1 MSETPG
7 FERDTRLTRLDT
19 EVVGAGEDDGRPFVV
34 LADTVL
40 YPEGGGQP
48 SDRGTVGGIPVVD
61 VQKSEGEIRH
71 VLAGPAPSGRVT
83 VELDW
88 QRRFDHMQQHTAQH
102 LLTAVADQRFGWSTT
117 AFHLG
122 DRVSDIELDTPGLGA
137 KALTELEEAVAAEI
151 RSAHPVTAR
160 RVSQEEFAGMP
171 VRTRGLP
178 EGHTGSV
185 RLVEIHEIDLSTC
198 GGTHCSST
206 AELEALKLLGTE
218 TMRGRV
224 RLFYAAGR
232 RLRVL
237 YAAHHDRM
245 AELRS
250 LLGASDEDLVGL
262 LSTRLAQA
270 KDAERTIRDLKQEL
284 AVSAAAALV
293 AAPGHVLAEHWPS
306 RDLTFL
312 QGVAREVARLDPE
325 RVVLLTCGEEED
337 GAFVIGAGEL
347 GAADLKAVGPRVADL
362 LGGRGGGS
370 KGIFQGKGT
379 RLSRRESAADLI
391 RGHGLS
397 G

>member
-1 MSETPG
+1 M
-7 FERDTRLTRLDT
+7 
-19 EVVGAGEDDGRPFVV
+19 
-34 LADTVL
+34 
-40 YPEGGGQP
+40 
-48 SDRGTVGGIPVVD
+48 IN
-61 VQKSEGEIRH
+61 
-71 VLAGPAPSGRVT
+71 
-83 VELDW
+83 
-88 QRRFDHMQQHTAQH
+88 AQ
-102 LLTAVADQRFGWSTT
+102 
-117 AFHLG
+117 
-122 DRVSDIELDTPGLGA
+122 DIL
-137 KALTELEEAVAAEI
+137 V
-151 RSAHPVTAR
+151 AR
-160 RVSQEEFAGMP
+160 R
-171 VRTRGLP
+171 R
-178 EGHTGSV
+178 H
-185 RLVEIHEIDLSTC
+185 
-198 GGTHCSST
+198 
-206 AELEALKLLGTE
+206 
-218 TMRGRV
+218 
-224 RLFYAAGR
+224 AGR

-262 LSTRLAQA
+262 LSARLAQG
-270 KDAERTIRDLKQEL
+270 KDAERTVRDLKQEL

-293 AAPGHVLAEHWPS
+293 AGPGHVLAEHWPS

-325 RVVLLTCGEEED
+325 RVVLLTCGEEKD

-347 GAADLKAVGPRVADL
+347 GDADLKAVGQRVADL

>member
-1 MSETPG
+1 
-7 FERDTRLTRLDT
+7 
-19 EVVGAGEDDGRPFVV
+19 
-34 LADTVL
+34 
-40 YPEGGGQP
+40 
-48 SDRGTVGGIPVVD
+48 
-61 VQKSEGEIRH
+61 
-71 VLAGPAPSGRVT
+71 
-83 VELDW
+83 
-88 QRRFDHMQQHTAQH
+88 MQQHTAQH
-102 LLTAVADQRFGWSTT
+102 LLTAVAAQRFGWGTP

-122 DRVSDIELDTPGLGA
+122 DRVSDIELDTPGLSA
-137 KALTELEEAVAAEI
+137 EDLTELEEAVAAEI

-171 VRTRGLP
+171 VRSRGLP

-185 RLVEIHEIDLSTC
+185 RLVEIRGIDVTTC

-218 TMRGRV
+218 STRGRV

-232 RLRVL
+232 RLRL
-237 YAAHHDRM
+237 LHAAHHDRM

-262 LSTRLAQA
+262 LSTRLAQV
-270 KDAERTIRDLKQEL
+270 KDAERTIRDLKREL
-284 AVSAAAALV
+284 ADSAAAALV
-293 AAPGHVLAEHWPS
+293 AGPGHVLAAHWPG

-325 RVVLLTCGEEED
+325 RVVLLTCGEGEE

-347 GAADLKAVGPRVADL
+347 GDADLKAIGPRVAEL

-370 KGIFQGKGT
+370 KGIFQGKAT
-379 RLSRRESAADLI
+379 RLSGRESAADLL
-391 RGHGLS
+391 RGLGLS

>member
-1 MSETPG
+1 MSETPAY
-7 FERDTRLTRLDT
+7 ERDSRLTRLDT

-48 SDRGTVGGIPVVD
+48 CDRGTVGGIPVVD
-61 VQKSEGEIRH
+61 VQKWEGEIRH
-71 VLAGPAPSGRVT
+71 VLAGPAPSDRVT

-122 DRVSDIELDTPGLGA
+122 DRVSDIELDTPSLGA
-137 KALTELEEAVAAEI
+137 EDLTELEEAVAAEI

-160 RVSQEEFAGMP
+160 RVSQEEFADMP

-178 EGHTGSV
+178 EGHTGSI
-185 RLVEIHEIDLSTC
+185 RLVEIHGIDLSTC

-218 TMRGRV
+218 AMRGRV
-224 RLFYAAGR
+224 RLFFAAGR
-232 RLRVL
+232 RMRVL

-262 LSTRLAQA
+262 LSARLAQG
-270 KDAERTIRDLKQEL
+270 KDAERTVRDLKQEL

-293 AAPGHVLAEHWPS
+293 AGPGHVLAEHWPS

-325 RVVLLTCGEEED
+325 RVVLLTCGEEKD

-347 GAADLKAVGPRVADL
+347 GDAALKAVGQRVADL